1 MDFQTIFII
10 VIIVFFNLLLL
21 NIFRLQNE
29 IYNLKTTKSTN
40 KSLPGLLNK
49 KMNNFKNIDSNSD
62 FNKKLNEIASIV
74 PIDMNKIEKSKDILL
89 PKYKQI
95 KHT

>member
-1 MDFQTIFII
+1 MDLQTIFII
-10 VIIVFFNLLLL
+10 VIIIFFNLLLL

-29 IYNLKTTKSTN
+29 IYNLKTTD

-49 KMNNFKNIDSNSD
+49 NMNNFKNIDSNSD
-62 FNKKLNEIASIV
+62 VNKKLNEIANIV
-74 PIDMNKIEKSKDILL
+74 PIDINKIEKSKDILL

>member
-29 IYNLKTTKSTN
+29 IYNLKTTKSTDN
-40 KSLPGLLNK
+40 SLPGLLNEN
-49 KMNNFKNIDSNSD
+49 MNNFKNVNSNSD
-62 FNKKLNEIASIV
+62 VNKKLNEIASIV
-74 PIDMNKIEKSKDILL
+74 PIDINKIEKSKDILL

>member
-1 MDFQTIFII
+1 MKYQSLFIL

-29 IYNLKTTKSTN
+29 IYNIKFNDKPLT
-40 KSLPGLLNK
+40 GLLDE
-49 KMNNFKNIDSNSD
+49 NIEIYVDADPDPNI
-62 FNKKLNEIASIV
+62 NKKLNEIANLV
-74 PIDMNKIEKSKDILL
+74 PIDINKLEKSKDVLL

-95 KHT
+95 KHI

>member
-1 MDFQTIFII
+1 MKYQSLFIL

-29 IYNLKTTKSTN
+29 IYNIKFNDKPLT
-40 KSLPGLLNK
+40 GLLDE
-49 KMNNFKNIDSNSD
+49 NIETYGVADPDPNV
-62 FNKKLNEIASIV
+62 NKKLNEIANLV
-74 PIDMNKIEKSKDILL
+74 PIDINKLEKSKDVLL

-95 KHT
+95 KHI

>member
-1 MDFQTIFII
+1 MKYQSLFIL

-29 IYNLKTTKSTN
+29 IYNIKFNDKPLT
-40 KSLPGLLNK
+40 GLLDE
-49 KMNNFKNIDSNSD
+49 NIEIYVDADPDPNI
-62 FNKKLNEIASIV
+62 NKKLNEIANLV
-74 PIDMNKIEKSKDILL
+74 PIDVNKLEKSKDVLL

-95 KHT
+95 KHI

>member
-29 IYNLKTTKSTN
+29 IYNLKTTDNT
-40 KSLPGLLNK
+40 LPGLLNENMK
-49 KMNNFKNIDSNSD
+49 NFKNIDSNSD
-62 FNKKLNEIASIV
+62 VNKKLNEIASIV
-74 PIDMNKIEKSKDILL
+74 PIDINKIEKSKDILL

>member
-29 IYNLKTTKSTN
+29 IYNLDAN

-49 KMNNFKNIDSNSD
+49 DMRNFKNLDSNSD
-62 FNKKLNEIASIV
+62 VNKKLNEIASIV
-74 PIDMNKIEKSKDILL
+74 PIDINKIEKSKDVLL

>member
-1 MDFQTIFII
+1 MKYQSLFIL

-29 IYNLKTTKSTN
+29 IYNIKFNDKPLT
-40 KSLPGLLNK
+40 GLLDE
-49 KMNNFKNIDSNSD
+49 NIETYGVADPDPNV
-62 FNKKLNEIASIV
+62 NKKLNEIANLV
-74 PIDMNKIEKSKDILL
+74 PIDVNKLEKSKDVLL

-95 KHT
+95 KHI

>member
-1 MDFQTIFII
+1 MKYQSLFIL

-29 IYNLKTTKSTN
+29 IYNIKFNDKPLT
-40 KSLPGLLNK
+40 GLLDE
-49 KMNNFKNIDSNSD
+49 NIEIYVDADPDPNV
-62 FNKKLNEIASIV
+62 NKKLNEIANLV
-74 PIDMNKIEKSKDILL
+74 PIDINKLEKSKDVLL

-95 KHT
+95 KHI

>member
-29 IYNLKTTKSTN
+29 IFNLKTTKSIGD
-40 KSLPGLLNK
+40 SLPGLLNK
-49 KMNNFKNIDSNSD
+49 NMNNFKNVDSNSD
-62 FNKKLNEIASIV
+62 VNKKLNEIASIV
-74 PIDMNKIEKSKDILL
+74 PIDINKIEKSKDILL